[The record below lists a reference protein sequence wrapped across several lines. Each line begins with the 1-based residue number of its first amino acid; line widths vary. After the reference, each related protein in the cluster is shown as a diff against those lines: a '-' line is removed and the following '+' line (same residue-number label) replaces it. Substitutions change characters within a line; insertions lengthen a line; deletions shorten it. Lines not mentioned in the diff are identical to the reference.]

1 MRTSENA
8 YKKYLASRPA
18 ASADANARVKKIKF
32 FALRALED
40 FLTATPALQQSALA
54 NHSSS
59 KSKKSSQEIAVE
71 ERKLQEAKH
80 DLIVQMRNFRP
91 PGVS

>member
-18 ASADANARVKKIKF
+18 ASADANSRVKKIKF
-32 FALRALED
+32 YSLRPLED

-54 NHSSS
+54 QGEDKTSA
-59 KSKKSSQEIAVE
+59 EIASQ
-71 ERKLQEAKH
+71 ERKLQEQKH

-91 PGVS
+91 PGV